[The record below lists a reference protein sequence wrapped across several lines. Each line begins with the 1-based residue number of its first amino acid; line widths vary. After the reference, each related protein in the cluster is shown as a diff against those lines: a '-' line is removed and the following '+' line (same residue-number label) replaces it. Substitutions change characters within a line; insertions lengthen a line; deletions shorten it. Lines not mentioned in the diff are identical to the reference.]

1 MRKDAFELPTLV
13 TVNMKMKPVVIKVT
27 LRTSNPNLH
36 FSCFL
41 KVKMYMLEI
50 EIIFYLQK
58 IRIYILI

>member
-27 LRTSNPNLH
+27 LRASNPNLH

-58 IRIYILI
+58 

>member
-1 MRKDAFELPTLV
+1 MRKDAFELPSRL

-58 IRIYILI
+58 